1 MIYFSIT
8 ILFLENVESIGK
20 CIRNKAHQG
29 MTHESKLAKIVIV
42 KEKQTLF
49 MWLSYVGAL
58 TICY

>member
-1 MIYFSIT
+1 
-8 ILFLENVESIGK
+8 
-20 CIRNKAHQG
+20 